1 MLAIAQ
7 ETPQQ
12 PEVYAQ
18 LRQSDE
24 YSAAVYPPD
33 SRHPAHLD
41 ALSAP
46 EVRFFVARR
55 HGQAIGCGALV
66 LGDDGHAEIKRMF
79 VDPTARGEGV
89 GKAIPQTIEDA
100 AIREGVVRIR
110 LETGIHNHAAL
121 AWYRRHGYC
130 ERQPFGSYQP
140 DPLSLFM
147 EKQLVRSAPTRE

>member
-12 PEVYAQ
+12 PEVYAL

-33 SRHPAHLD
+33 SRHPAHVN

-55 HGQAIGCGALV
+55 DGQAIGCGALV

-79 VDPTARGEGV
+79 VDPTARGQGV
-89 GKAIPQTIEDA
+89 GKAILQTIEDA
-100 AIREGVVRIR
+100 ATREGVVRIR
-110 LETGIHNHAAL
+110 LETGIHNREAL
-121 AWYRRHGYC
+121 ALYRRHGYC
-130 ERQPFGSYQP
+130 ERQPFGSYRP

-147 EKQLVRSAPTRE
+147 EKKLVRSAPTLE